1 MSDTP
6 VNPSNNLELRR
17 EQRKILGSCAA
28 ALVVCASALTSAHYL
43 MPGLG
48 WFDGSTLES
57 QLRFLAGANLCLVA
71 WVAIGFGAVSHG
83 RRHSPDDITGSA
95 YSPPSARIAVASAF
109 LQNTL
114 EQFVVA
120 STSYFALLMFAG
132 EKAMPFIACAAVLF
146 ALGRVCFYLGYP
158 RGAGGRAFGMAVTAL
173 PSIAALGISGLAAL
187 T

>member
-1 MSDTP
+1 MI
-6 VNPSNNLELRR
+6 R
-17 EQRKILGSCAA
+17 CAA
-28 ALVVCASALTSAHYL
+28 ALVVCAAALAGAHL
-43 MPGLG
+43 LLPRLV

-57 QLRFLAGANLCLVA
+57 RLRFLAGANLCLVA
-71 WVAIGFGAVSHG
+71 WVVIGFGAVSHG
-83 RRHSPDDITGSA
+83 RRPSPEDISGSA

-132 EKAMPFIACAAVLF
+132 EMAMPFIACAVVLF

-158 RGAGGRAFGMAVTAL
+158 QGAGGRAFGMAVTAL
-173 PSIAALGISGLAAL
+173 PSLAALGIAGVAAL